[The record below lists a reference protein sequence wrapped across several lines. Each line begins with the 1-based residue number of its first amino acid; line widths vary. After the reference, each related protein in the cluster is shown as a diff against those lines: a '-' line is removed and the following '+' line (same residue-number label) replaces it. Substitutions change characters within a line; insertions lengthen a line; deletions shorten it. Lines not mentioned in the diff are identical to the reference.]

1 MSAQIQRRFLGNTL
15 GVSTPAQVKAN
26 AWFGINEDEAD
37 RLDMEHESLSH
48 ECIRVAV

>member
-1 MSAQIQRRFLGNTL
+1 MS
-15 GVSTPAQVKAN
+15 VEYTP

-37 RLDMEHESLSH
+37 KLDMEHESLSH